1 MTKPVIYND
10 AHKTVM
16 IRLRSLRKAMITKTM
31 IVFVLILIIASLG
44 LALRYLFKDG
54 GGSQRTVKALTLR
67 IGISI
72 ALFFLLLLG
81 YQAGILHPHGL
92 NAGVNKAQTGSQ
104 R

>member
-1 MTKPVIYND
+1 
-10 AHKTVM
+10 
-16 IRLRSLRKAMITKTM
+16 MITKTM

-54 GGSQRTVKALTLR
+54 ERSPRTVKALTLR

-72 ALFFLLLLG
+72 ALFVLLLLG

-92 NAGVNKAQTGSQ
+92 NVGVNKAQTGSQ